1 MIWGVNIADQA
12 AEATRS
18 RDWPSAVAIHSRGRP
33 TADVAGRRQRGRR
46 WTLALPPLAT
56 LTVVLA
62 GIGSASFWRDEA
74 ATLTATRR
82 SLPELLRM
90 LRHVDAVHGTY
101 YLMMWPVVH
110 LFGTSEFVMRFPSAV
125 AMTMAAFGV
134 ALIGRRLGSW
144 PTGLLAGLVFA
155 TLPMTSRYGQEA
167 RSYALVTAVA
177 VLASY
182 LLIRLIEEPGRRW
195 LIPYGAA
202 LTALGLLNFFALLII
217 PAHAVSLTAWR
228 RRAARSGTGRGWPVA
243 AAAACAAV
251 LPIAALA
258 WSERQQLAW
267 LMRPRLA
274 DVFALVTMITG
285 SGAAFLLVAALCI
298 AGATDRDRHGAGA
311 TDRGQ
316 RGAGTTD
323 RGQRGRTGR
332 AAGRSAIWL
341 AGPWLVMPVCLLMS
355 VSEIKPV
362 YVDRYVVFCLPAV
375 ALLAGAGLTI
385 QGKYWRIAALS
396 MLVLLALPMQ
406 HAIRQPWGHGDDIK
420 AAARLLRV
428 LARPGDAVVYRKPGA
443 RDIGAGYRYGFTKL
457 RDVGLAKSAVAA
469 GNLSGTEIPV
479 ATIER
484 RLRTAERVWVVHVG
498 YAPAG
503 PMLVRP
509 ARFRLIGKWFVNDIA
524 LRLYEKRGDGNLH
537 HGKSAEWDGTS
548 REPDGASREPD
559 GAGRE
564 ATMRLMTWIV
574 WPGPPE
580 QRRPAGPAF
589 GEPPPPV
596 PCRLG
601 CAVMA
606 PTR

>member
-1 MIWGVNIADQA
+1 MRKAYGHRDAGSNALPRQPGAQRFRFRCRLMWGGTQC
-12 AEATRS
+12 
-18 RDWPSAVAIHSRGRP
+18 RGRP
-33 TADVAGRRQRGRR
+33 GRSITGAAISDQRTHFGAAPLVAPAHASPPPPHDQASCLILAASPDHGRRDWR
-46 WTLALPPLAT
+46 LALPPLAT
-56 LTVVLA
+56 LAATVL
-62 GIGSASFWRDEA
+62 GISGASFWRDEA
-74 ATLTATRR
+74 ATLSATRR
-82 SLPELLRM
+82 SLPEMVRM
-90 LRHVDAVHGTY
+90 LGHVDAVHALY
-101 YLMMWPVVH
+101 YLMMWPLAH
-110 LFGTSEFVMRFPSAV
+110 LFGTSELVMRLPSAI
-125 AMTMAAFGV
+125 AMAVAAFGV
-134 ALIGRRLGSW
+134 ALIGRRLGTW
-144 PTGLLAGLVFA
+144 QTGLLAGLVFA
-155 TLPMTSRYGQEA
+155 ALPMTSRYGQEA
-167 RSYALVTAVA
+167 RSYALVTAIA
-177 VLASY
+177 VLSSY

-251 LPIAALA
+251 LPIAALD
-258 WSERQQLAW
+258 WSARQQLAW

-298 AGATDRDRHGAGA
+298 AGATDR
-311 TDRGQ
+311 GQ

-332 AAGRSAIWL
+332 AAGRPVIWL

-457 RDVGLAKSAVAA
+457 RDVELAKSAVAA

-484 RLRTAERVWVVHVG
+484 RLRTA
-498 YAPAG
+498 
-503 PMLVRP
+503 
-509 ARFRLIGKWFVNDIA
+509 
-524 LRLYEKRGDGNLH
+524 
-537 HGKSAEWDGTS
+537 
-548 REPDGASREPD
+548 
-559 GAGRE
+559 
-564 ATMRLMTWIV
+564 
-574 WPGPPE
+574 
-580 QRRPAGPAF
+580 
-589 GEPPPPV
+589 
-596 PCRLG
+596 
-601 CAVMA
+601 
-606 PTR
+606 